1 MAHHQQPGNAAPA
14 LPDLFA
20 IERESAGDFP
30 FYNGRPVSL
39 SGVQWLALLIGTA
52 AGFAL
57 LIAPIGIL
65 RTLAGGVLPVLLFFG
80 IPLATL
86 AMVAGSA
93 WTSLFRKP
101 VMSDLLWMVGIAVAN
116 LIVSVAVVLAIRS
129 IFEMNANPV
138 GGIIGDSSAGG
149 LVLFYARTIPQLF
162 GEEVVSVLPFL
173 AILWFCHSKLA
184 MTRKSAI
191 VVAWLGAALIFGA
204 LHLPTYGWNFVQCFL
219 VIGTARIVLLVG
231 YIVTKNIWV
240 STGAHIIN
248 DWLIFTVM
256 ALAISPDA
264 GTA

>member
-1 MAHHQQPGNAAPA
+1 MTEQAEFQRSTGNA
-14 LPDLFA
+14 
-20 IERESAGDFP
+20 
-30 FYNGRPVSL
+30 RPVRLGL
-39 SGVQWLALLIGTA
+39 SGKLLLLTALFMLWTVIACRRRGLGLDQLARR
-52 AGFAL
+52 FS
-57 LIAPIGIL
+57 L
-65 RTLAGGVLPVLLFFG
+65 REKFSSLP
-80 IPLATL
+80 
-86 AMVAGSA
+86 
-93 WTSLFRKP
+93 R
-101 VMSDLLWMVGIAVAN
+101 
-116 LIVSVAVVLAIRS
+116 
-129 IFEMNANPV
+129 
-138 GGIIGDSSAGG
+138 
-149 LVLFYARTIPQLF
+149 
-162 GEEVVSVLPFL
+162 VLPFL